1 MQDVWYWEYT
11 IVYYNIN
18 DGQYDTRSGVVTAE
32 NITEAI
38 ETLNDFY
45 GSDIVNIKTLRAV
58 TDGVLEFDQE
68 FETDTGKIKITKIT
82 DL

>member
-1 MQDVWYWEYT
+1 MDRLWYWEYT

-32 NITEAI
+32 NMTEAI
-38 ETLNDFY
+38 EILNDFY
-45 GSDIVNIKTLRAV
+45 GSDIVDVKTLRAV

>member
-1 MQDVWYWEYT
+1 MDRLWYWEYT

-32 NITEAI
+32 NMAEAI
-38 ETLNDFY
+38 EILNDFY
-45 GSDIVNIKTLRAV
+45 GSDIVDVKTLRAV

>member
-1 MQDVWYWEYT
+1 MNDVWYWEYT
-11 IVYYNIN
+11 IVYYNMQ
-18 DGQYDTRSGVVTAE
+18 DGQYDTRAGVVIAE
-32 NITEAI
+32 NMTEAI

-45 GSDIVNIKTLRAV
+45 GDNIVDVKTLRAV